1 MQKEYFYPLLFKI
14 KRNSSNVRIVSV
26 MWQNSEQMLNIMDG
40 FYKHSLDDEAHDKS
54 NYSNNF

>member
-1 MQKEYFYPLLFKI
+1 MYPLLFKT
-14 KRNSSNVRIVSV
+14 KRNSSNVRMVSV
-26 MWQNSEQMLNIMDG
+26 MWQNSEQILNIMDG